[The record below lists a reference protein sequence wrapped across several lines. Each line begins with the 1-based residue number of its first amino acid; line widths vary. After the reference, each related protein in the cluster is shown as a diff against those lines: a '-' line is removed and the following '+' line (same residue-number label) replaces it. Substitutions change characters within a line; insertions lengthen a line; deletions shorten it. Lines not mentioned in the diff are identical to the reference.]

1 MLQFHL
7 ALSTAC
13 TSAGKDCKLSACSV
27 QQWGP
32 EFAGVPER
40 FPLAMHEDWAE
51 LHKHMRFHRQFIT
64 LIREHAEWVAEDD
77 KVIKLYEDHCYIG
90 AGLPP

>member
-1 MLQFHL
+1 M
-7 ALSTAC
+7 
-13 TSAGKDCKLSACSV
+13 